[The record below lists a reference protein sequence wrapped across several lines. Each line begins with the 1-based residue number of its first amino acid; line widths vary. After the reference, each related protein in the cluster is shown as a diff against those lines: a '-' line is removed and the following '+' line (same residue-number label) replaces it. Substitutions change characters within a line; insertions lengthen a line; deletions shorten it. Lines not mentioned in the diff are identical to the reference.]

1 MYTIIFF
8 DVLALQGRRSAIKTY
23 LQEIEASVEE
33 TADEGVL
40 DHTLAKLLPV
50 VTTLCIHLDP
60 PLEEPDQIP
69 KDLDVTDK
77 FAPTQKNEKQLGF
90 EKVKSKVKTIKFP
103 LK

>member
-1 MYTIIFF
+1 MYTIH
-8 DVLALQGRRSAIKTY
+8 DSLQCHSVQMY
-23 LQEIEASVEE
+23 LKEIQESVEE
-33 TADEGVL
+33 IADGGVL
-40 DHTLAKLLPV
+40 DHVLDKLLPV